1 MTLWYVDVD
10 EVGLG
15 GEGMEVGAM
24 QLSREQGTV
33 SLGEAELTAIG
44 GDRHLA
50 LLAEEVGEGVTL
62 CNRQDEVLRQAEDRG
77 AEVGASDKCDEG
89 ILLLPVIGRL
99 PVPVDLVVDHL
110 DSAVDV

>member
-10 EVGLG
+10 EVSLG

-50 LLAEEVGEGVTL
+50 LLTEEVGEGVTL
-62 CNRQDEVLRQAEDRG
+62 CNRQDEVLRQA
-77 AEVGASDKCDEG
+77 
-89 ILLLPVIGRL
+89 
-99 PVPVDLVVDHL
+99 
-110 DSAVDV
+110 